1 MHLGDIVEI
10 LEDALETN
18 TKEKKKK
25 SVGVH
30 HLCGACCS
38 KTRIKVTKGV
48 KDAAS
53 KITPMHLHTAMS
65 KVLDHEASSTV
76 RLSKYLDVEDRF
88 IHFNANRTFLRQLL
102 EEIGVE
108 KKDVIPMANSIFDK
122 LPHFNEDAEEEE
134 GPDLSDKMAI
144 RALYNTALETKRNI
158 ADAAI
163 KNQQAII
170 KSKQVSPNRKGNNPT
185 NAKDAWGV

>member
-1 MHLGDIVEI
+1 MT
-10 LEDALETN
+10 ALHSMIIQT
-18 TKEKKKK
+18 
-25 SVGVH
+25 
-30 HLCGACCS
+30 
-38 KTRIKVTKGV
+38 
-48 KDAAS
+48 
-53 KITPMHLHTAMS
+53 
-65 KVLDHEASSTV
+65 
-76 RLSKYLDVEDRF
+76 
-88 IHFNANRTFLRQLL
+88 
-102 EEIGVE
+102 
-108 KKDVIPMANSIFDK
+108 

-163 KNQQAII
+163 KNHQAII

>member
-1 MHLGDIVEI
+1 MPLFLYICILISRGYELAVEHSR
-10 LEDALETN
+10 N
-18 TKEKKKK
+18 
-25 SVGVH
+25 
-30 HLCGACCS
+30 
-38 KTRIKVTKGV
+38 
-48 KDAAS
+48 
-53 KITPMHLHTAMS
+53 
-65 KVLDHEASSTV
+65 
-76 RLSKYLDVEDRF
+76 LSKYLDVEDRF